1 LAPGIEAGTVPA
13 TRWVPV
19 APLQQIN
26 LKVPEAV
33 AAHWR
38 AQAAAH
44 GLSVRDWLLSITAP
58 PADPQTGSAGA
69 AGLADRVAQLE
80 AVTADLGAQLA
91 KLQAQGPTPRST
103 RPVAAAKS
111 APAAAATR
119 SAELPAPTGAIPT
132 AELAQ
137 RIGMKRSSLNE
148 RLRRM
153 GGAREGL
160 EMEGWRCC
168 GQVAPPAGGPPRWLW
183 VPAES

>member
-1 LAPGIEAGTVPA
+1 M
-13 TRWVPV
+13 

-26 LKVPEAV
+26 LKVPPTV

-58 PADPQTGSAGA
+58 PAEPQAGSGGP

-80 AVTADLGAQLA
+80 ALTADLQAQLTQ
-91 KLQAQGPTPRST
+91 LQAQEATPRSP
-103 RPVAAAKS
+103 RPVVTARKDAPPS
-111 APAAAATR
+111 PAAPR
-119 SAELPAPTGAIPT
+119 SADLPAPSGAIPT

-137 RIGMKRSSLNE
+137 RIGMKRGSLNE
-148 RLRRM
+148 RLRRA

-160 EMEGWRCC
+160 EMEGWRCV
-168 GQVAPPAGGPPRWLW
+168 GQVAPAAGGPPRWLW

>member
-1 LAPGIEAGTVPA
+1 
-13 TRWVPV
+13 V

-44 GLSVRDWLLSITAP
+44 GLSVRDWLPSITAP
-58 PADPQTGSAGA
+58 PAEPQAGSGGA

-91 KLQAQGPTPRST
+91 KLQAQDVAPRSP
-103 RPVAAAKS
+103 RPVVARRDVPQS
-111 APAAAATR
+111 PAAPR
-119 SAELPAPTGAIPT
+119 SAELPAPAGAIPT
-132 AELAQ
+132 AELAE
-137 RIGMKRSSLNE
+137 RIGMKRTSLNE
-148 RLRRM
+148 RMRRM

-160 EMEGWRCC
+160 ELEGWRCC